1 MEYSGPLCIASH
13 WGAEKY
19 ASYLAKLNGGT
30 EGLQMRIGI
39 GIAVVVA
46 VGLIWSIA
54 VMSQWV
60 PMASAEMRS
69 AALIQPFEAG
79 RR

>member
-1 MEYSGPLCIASH
+1 
-13 WGAEKY
+13 
-19 ASYLAKLNGGT
+19 
-30 EGLQMRIGI
+30 MRIGI

-46 VGLIWSIA
+46 VGLIWSFA

-69 AALIQPFEAG
+69 VAFIQPFRGWAALKLFKSEAD